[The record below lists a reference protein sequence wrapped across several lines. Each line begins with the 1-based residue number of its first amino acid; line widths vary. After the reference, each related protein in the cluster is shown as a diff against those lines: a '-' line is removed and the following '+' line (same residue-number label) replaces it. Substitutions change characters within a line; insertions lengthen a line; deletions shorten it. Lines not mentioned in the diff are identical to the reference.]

1 MVERPPSPALITAM
15 VSDADVLAEKVRTK
29 SSKRREANRKER
41 FLKGPI
47 PFPWIRG
54 HVLHPVDRLILILR
68 AYADMLRSDA
78 MKVTADI
85 LRDAGIEDRKTAY
98 RAIDKLE
105 ASGALLVRR
114 KRGRR
119 PIVRLV

>member
-1 MVERPPSPALITAM
+1 MVESPSSPRFVSAM
-15 VSDADVLAEKVRTK
+15 VPDADVPAEKVRTR
-29 SSKRREANRKER
+29 SSERQEATRKER

-47 PFPWIRG
+47 LFPWIRG
-54 HVLHPVDRLILILR
+54 HVLHPVDRLVLILR
-68 AYADMLRSDA
+68 AYADMLRSDE